1 MFFKT
6 FTLAFSLATAVTAS
20 FVKRDE
26 TTKLY
31 AYGKGISG
39 FEVYAGQDGK
49 HKSFNTDGF
58 VHNSMHSRDWTNN

>member
-6 FTLAFSLATAVTAS
+6 FALALSLATAATAS

-39 FEVYAGQDGK
+39 FEVYAGRNGK
-49 HKSFNTDGF
+49 SESFNA
-58 VHNSMHSRDWTNN
+58 

>member
-1 MFFKT
+1 MLFKT
-6 FTLAFSLATAVTAS
+6 FTLALSLATAVTAS

-39 FEVYAGQDGK
+39 FEVFAGPNGK
-49 HKSFNTDGF
+49 SESVNT
-58 VHNSMHSRDWTNN
+58 